1 MALAWFQLKFFFG
14 ATIGRE
20 VKSTS
25 VFEIYYVHATCTLEY
40 AVMLDES
47 WSSQINTIILSVLVI
62 IMKISAMFQ
71 YCLFDQTSQIRL
83 SIALFHV
90 RRCLIAIVIITML
103 EEKGQEKNINWR
115 IESKFDFN

>member
-1 MALAWFQLKFFFG
+1 MALAWFQLKFFWG
-14 ATIGRE
+14 YNWQRSKKHLRVWNILRTRNL
-20 VKSTS
+20 
-25 VFEIYYVHATCTLEY
+25 YTLEY

-103 EEKGQEKNINWR
+103 EEKGQEKNINC
-115 IESKFDFN
+115 ELNQN